1 MKTYLITFFAD
12 NSRLLQTTYITAV
25 DRLSALKEFRNIY
38 KNVEIFDL
46 RPKGSY

>member
-1 MKTYLITFFAD
+1 MKTYLITFFAN

-38 KNVEIFDL
+38 RDVEIFDL
-46 RPKGSY
+46 RTQGG